1 MEIASE
7 HLLKM
12 TALVMLIR
20 ENQAAKPTTEGTV
33 AIAFPYPLSLKL
45 ANAKVQLIVSEVR
58 SLR

>member
-1 MEIASE
+1 MVAAVCQGVQTVIIVVQMEIASE

-33 AIAFPYPLSLKL
+33 VIAFLYPH
-45 ANAKVQLIVSEVR
+45 
-58 SLR
+58 